1 MNDLD
6 ARTNVTSAFVGTNE
20 TRTSTSF
27 GDLTTVGPA
36 ITIVTGSN
44 ALILFGATLGNST
57 VNDGAVMSFQVSGAT
72 TISVATIT
80 GQVNLAHLSNPASAG
95 HEGSAA
101 MVVSGLTAGSN
112 TFTAKYRADIGGTAF
127 FLRRWIIGFPAN
139 KLA

>member
-1 MNDLD
+1 MLDLD

-36 ITIVTGSN
+36 ITIVTGTT
-44 ALILFGATLGNST
+44 AAIQFGAALGNST

-72 TISVATIT
+72 TIAVATIT
-80 GQVNLAHLSNPASAG
+80 GLANLAHISNPANAG

-101 MVVSGLTAGSN
+101 IVVSGLTPGSN
-112 TFTAKYRADIGGTAF
+112 TFTPKYRADIGGTAF
-127 FLRRWIIGFPAN
+127 FLRRWIIGQPAN
-139 KLA
+139 KLS